1 MNFFKLAW
9 DEMVSDIKGFFSSP
23 RAFFMQLPLGKKI
36 YVITDTLA
44 NIGFIL
50 TILGIIFS
58 RLEVYPLS
66 FQFLGIGILFM
77 LLGFVGGLGELLRGG
92 ARYAAFS
99 VIAWG
104 LILSVPII
112 TMASGWQAP
121 RIHDISTDLRNPPG
135 FVAVVPLRAENA
147 NSLAR
152 KEKGLSK
159 AQRKAYP
166 QVRTLRLRGKSTHPA
181 KVFEAAR
188 DLAHARGWEV
198 VATNPKKRT
207 IEAVA
212 SSFFMGF
219 KDDVVIRIGTKR
231 NKRST
236 SVLVDMRSVSRF
248 GVSDL
253 GKNAARIEGFLAELK
268 QKVRATRKAKRKK

>member
-1 MNFFKLAW
+1 
-9 DEMVSDIKGFFSSP
+9 
-23 RAFFMQLPLGKKI
+23 
-36 YVITDTLA
+36 
-44 NIGFIL
+44 
-50 TILGIIFS
+50 
-58 RLEVYPLS
+58 
-66 FQFLGIGILFM
+66 M

-166 QVRTLRLRGKSTHPA
+166 PSEDLT
-181 KVFEAAR
+181 FAR
-188 DLAHARGWEV
+188 EEHSPRQ
-198 VATNPKKRT
+198 
-207 IEAVA
+207 
-212 SSFFMGF
+212 
-219 KDDVVIRIGTKR
+219 
-231 NKRST
+231 
-236 SVLVDMRSVSRF
+236 SV
-248 GVSDL
+248 
-253 GKNAARIEGFLAELK
+253 
-268 QKVRATRKAKRKK
+268 